1 MHRMVSGRSLRG
13 GKNGLVLVGLVPGVD
28 VRTGEGVNVN
38 VKCEEE
44 KNG

>member
-13 GKNGLVLVGLVPGVD
+13 GKKESMLVGLVPGVD
-28 VRTGEGVNVN
+28 VRTGEGVKVK